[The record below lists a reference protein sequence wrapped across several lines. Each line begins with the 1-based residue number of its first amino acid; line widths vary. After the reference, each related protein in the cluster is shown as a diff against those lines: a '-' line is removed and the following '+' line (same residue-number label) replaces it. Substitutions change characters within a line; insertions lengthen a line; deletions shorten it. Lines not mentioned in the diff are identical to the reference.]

1 MCYMFSSD
9 EQEVADLFQEVMI
22 RLWQGVNSFD
32 HRCNI
37 KTWIYRVALNT
48 CVSFDKKKR
57 RRQKAQ
63 LSMTIDLFNDKSRNT
78 EQARMLHSRI
88 SLLQP
93 IDRAIVLLWLEDIS
107 YYEIATIIGI
117 SPKNVCFR
125 LFRIRQQLE
134 KSATTNNE

>member
-1 MCYMFSSD
+1 MFSSD

-22 RLWQGVNSFD
+22 RLWQGLNSFD

-48 CVSFDKKKR
+48 CISFDKEKR

-93 IDRAIVLLWLEDIS
+93 IYRAIVLLWLEDIS
-107 YYEIATIIGI
+107 YDEIATIIGI
-117 SPKNVCFR
+117 SPKNVSVR
-125 LFRIRQQLE
+125 LFRIRQKL
-134 KSATTNNE
+134 KNSATTNNE

>member
-1 MCYMFSSD
+1 MFSSD

-22 RLWQGVNSFD
+22 RLWQGLNSFD

-88 SLLQP
+88 SLLKP
-93 IDRAIVLLWLEDIS
+93 IDRAIVLLWL
-107 YYEIATIIGI
+107 
-117 SPKNVCFR
+117 
-125 LFRIRQQLE
+125 
-134 KSATTNNE
+134 

>member
-1 MCYMFSSD
+1 MFSSD

-22 RLWQGVNSFD
+22 RLWQGLNSFD

-48 CVSFDKKKR
+48 CISFDKKKR

-63 LSMTIDLFNDKSRNT
+63 LSMTINLFNDKSRNT

-93 IDRAIVLLWLEDIS
+93 IYRAIVLLWLEDIS
-107 YYEIATIIGI
+107 YDEIATIIGI
-117 SPKNVCFR
+117 SPKNVSVL
-125 LFRIRQQLE
+125 LFRIRQQR
-134 KSATTNNE
+134 KNSATTNNE

>member
-1 MCYMFSSD
+1 MFSSD

-22 RLWQGVNSFD
+22 RLWQGLNSFD

-37 KTWIYRVALNT
+37 KTWIYRVALST
-48 CVSFDKKKR
+48 CISFDKKKR

-63 LSMTIDLFNDKSRNT
+63 LSMTINLFNDKSRNT
-78 EQARMLHSRI
+78 EQTSMLHSRI

-107 YYEIATIIGI
+107 YDEIATIIGI
-117 SPKNVCFR
+117 SPKNVSVR
-125 LFRIRQQLE
+125 LFRIRQKL
-134 KSATTNNE
+134 KNSTTTNNE

>member
-1 MCYMFSSD
+1 MFSSD

-22 RLWQGVNSFD
+22 RLWQGLNSFD

-63 LSMTIDLFNDKSRNT
+63 LYMTINLFNDKSCNT

-107 YYEIATIIGI
+107 YDEIATIIGI
-117 SPKNVCFR
+117 SPKNVSVR
-125 LFRIRQQLE
+125 LFRIRQQL
-134 KSATTNNE
+134 KNSATTNNE

>member
-1 MCYMFSSD
+1 MFSSD

-22 RLWQGVNSFD
+22 RLWQGLNSFN

-48 CVSFDKKKR
+48 CISFDKEKR

-93 IDRAIVLLWLEDIS
+93 IDRAIALLWLEDIS
-107 YYEIATIIGI
+107 YDEIATIIGI
-117 SPKNVCFR
+117 SPKNVSIR
-125 LFRIRQQLE
+125 LFRIRQQL
-134 KSATTNNE
+134 KNSATTNNE